1 MISQKFL
8 KKIALLIPPIRQVF
22 AQRDELRNQ
31 LGRVQQSVRSSWVHH
46 RQYGEFNVNPAI
58 GKGSSI
64 DDKRIIERLLAAY
77 QRADTNQYG
86 KDSMWRDFFETH
98 HKSSHEV
105 FISGDIEKSRE
116 ILSNPS
122 SNNLF
127 YGFDELCS
135 LFIHK
140 FHDDPKGYSYACQ
153 DNLIRLAEAIGVFS
167 VECPEGAVWM
177 LNQEKSTDEILHAI
191 EVALGVEL
199 SFPDI
204 YPGAIGL
211 QSIRGIITYRAIQ
224 ALYLAYRVR
233 QVAQDAIPQK
243 AQPRVC
249 EIGAGLGRSAL
260 FASQLG
266 INNYTLVDVPMTII
280 SQGYYLMRCLGE
292 DAVVLPGETQK
303 NNTQISLMHANDFL
317 SSNAQFD
324 LIANVD
330 SITEFG
336 QNLALQYLKK
346 ISELSPV
353 FLSINHESNKI
364 RVINLLKQLDVVYK
378 ASRYPYWMRQGYVEE
393 LVMFN
398 RKKT

>member
-8 KKIALLIPPIRQVF
+8 KKIALLVPPIRQVF

-31 LGRVQQSVRSSWVHH
+31 LGRVQQSVRSSWIHH

-177 LNQEKSTDEILHAI
+177 LNQEKSTDEILQAI

-233 QVAQDAIPQK
+233 QIAQDAIPQK
-243 AQPRVC
+243 AQPKIC

-292 DAVVLPGETQK
+292 DAVVLPGEAQK

-346 ISELSPV
+346 ISELSPA

-364 RVINLLKQLDVVYK
+364 RVINLLKQLDITYK

-393 LVMFN
+393 LVIFN
-398 RKKT
+398 RK